1 MSSDCS
7 RGVYFEVHGHG
18 SPLMLAFPITASP
31 RPNDPACTTL
41 RGYLDLLTDRYSVL
55 VMDYPNL
62 EPDTGRSKA
71 IPAGELTA
79 ERVCCDLL
87 AVADAA
93 GFEQFAWWGFSWGGV
108 IGLQLASRSD
118 RVAALVCGG
127 WPPLGGPYAE
137 LLRAVR
143 AVAVAAAEPP
153 PDFSLPADQF
163 VAFYESMQEWH
174 EADAIGRIQCPR
186 MAFVGSEDEVETG
199 GVRLRLAATVR
210 EHRSKLEKQGW
221 EVVEITGRDHSV
233 YADPATVVPVVRSF
247 LDKVCG

>member
-1 MSSDCS
+1 VSSKCS
-7 RGVYFEVHGHG
+7 RGVHFEVYGHG
-18 SPLMLAFPITASP
+18 SPLVLGFPITASP
-31 RPNDPACTTL
+31 RPSDPAGVTL

-62 EPDTGRSKA
+62 EPDVGRSES
-71 IPAGELTA
+71 IPAGDLTK

-93 GFEQFAWWGFSWGGV
+93 GFKQFAWWGFSWGGV

-118 RVAALVCGG
+118 RVVALVCGG
-127 WPPLGGPYAE
+127 WPPLGAPYAE
-137 LLRAVR
+137 LLRACR
-143 AVAVAAAEPP
+143 ALAAEHP
-153 PDFSLPADQF
+153 PDRRIPPDQF
-163 VAFYESMQEWH
+163 VAFYESVQDWH
-174 EADAIGRIQCPR
+174 EADAVGRIQCPR

-233 YADPATVVPVVRSF
+233 YSDPATVVPIVRSF
-247 LDKVCG
+247 LDKVCR

>member
-1 MSSDCS
+1 MSSSYS
-7 RGVYFEVHGHG
+7 RGVHFEVYGRG
-18 SPLMLAFPITASP
+18 SPLVLGFPITASP
-31 RPNDPACTTL
+31 RPRDPAGATL

-62 EPDTGRSKA
+62 EPDTGRSKP

-93 GFEQFAWWGFSWGGV
+93 GFEKFVWWGFSWGGV
-108 IGLQLASRSD
+108 IGLQLASRCD
-118 RVAALVCGG
+118 RVTALVCGG

-137 LLRAVR
+137 LLRIAR
-143 AVAVAAAEPP
+143 AVVAEPP
-153 PDFSLPADQF
+153 PDRKLPHDQF
-163 VAFYESMQEWH
+163 VTFYESVRDWR
-174 EADAIGRIQCPR
+174 EADAIQRIHCPK
-186 MAFVGSEDEVETG
+186 MAFVGSEDEVETA
-199 GVRLRLAATVR
+199 GVRLRLAATIR
-210 EHRSKLEKQGW
+210 EHRGELERQGW

-247 LDKVCG
+247 LDKVCR